1 MNTSATPLSTT
12 AIATTPRLA
21 DLVALTKPR
30 ITFTVLATTMSGFFL
45 GHKGYEGRTLA
56 ATIAGTILVVG
67 GANALNMYLE
77 RESDRYMKRTS
88 ERPLPAGR
96 MNPGVALFFGL
107 GLTLVALLVLTFAVN
122 PAAGMLAAIANTSYV
137 LLYTPL
143 KPRSSVALW
152 VGAVPGAIPPLLG
165 WAASTGGVNLTGLSL
180 FTILFFWQIPHFH
193 AIALFRQEEY
203 ARAGLKVLPLE
214 RGDVVTRQRIAFWSL
229 VLLAVSL
236 VPFTLGLVSAV
247 YLAAALVLGLPFVA
261 LALRGLRAQ
270 VDPRWA
276 HRVFG
281 FSIPYLV
288 ALFAAL
294 LATRVSLFDAPGG
307 AR

>member
-1 MNTSATPLSTT
+1 METSATPLPST
-12 AIATTPRLA
+12 AIASPLRLS

-30 ITFTVLATTMSGFFL
+30 ITTTVLATTLGGYFFGQP
-45 GHKGYEGRTLA
+45 GHDGAKLA
-56 ATIAGTILVVG
+56 ATVAGTALVVG

-77 RESDRYMKRTS
+77 RDSDRYMRRTS
-88 ERPLPAGR
+88 QRPLPAGR
-96 MNPGVALFFGL
+96 MSPGVALYFGL
-107 GLTLVALLVLTFAVN
+107 GLTLVALLILTFAVN
-122 PAAGMLAAIANTSYV
+122 PVAGLLAAIANTSYV

-143 KPRSSVALW
+143 KPRSSAAVW

-165 WAASTGGVNLTGLSL
+165 WACATGGVDLTGLSL
-180 FTILFFWQIPHFH
+180 FSILFFWQIPHFH

-214 RGDVVTRQRIAFWSL
+214 RGDEVTRQRIALWSL

-236 VPFTLGLVSAV
+236 VPYLLGLTSLA
-247 YLAAALVLGLPFVA
+247 YLAAALLLGLPFVA
-261 LALRGLRAQ
+261 LALSGLRDQ
-270 VDPRWA
+270 VDARWA
-276 HRVFG
+276 HRLFG

-294 LATRVSLFDAPGG
+294 LATRVS
-307 AR
+307 